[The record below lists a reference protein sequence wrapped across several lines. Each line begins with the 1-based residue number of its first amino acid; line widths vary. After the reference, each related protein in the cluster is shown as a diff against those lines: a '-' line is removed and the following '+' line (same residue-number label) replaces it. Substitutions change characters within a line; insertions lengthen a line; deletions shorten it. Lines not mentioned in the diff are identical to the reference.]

1 MPADRRVLILGGTA
15 EATRLA
21 ERARHGIAPQRLVL
35 SLAGRT
41 LAPDRPDGVETR
53 IGGFGGAAGLAD
65 WLATE
70 RITHLVDATHP
81 FAPGI
86 SRNAA
91 AAAAAAGVARLT
103 LHRPGWEETA
113 GDRWQ
118 RVDCLGGAR
127 DALPEG
133 ARPFLALGRQ
143 HIAPFRHRPDLRM
156 ILRMVDPPD
165 DLPFEADVVLGK
177 PGDRAAEIALF
188 QRLGVTHL
196 VCRNSGGAASYAKIE
211 AARALGLPVVLIDRP
226 APPPPPVVGSV
237 EAALAWLAG

>member
-1 MPADRRVLILGGTA
+1 MPADRRILILGGTA

-21 ERARHGIAPQRLVL
+21 EWARQDIAPQRLVL

-41 LAPDRPDGVETR
+41 LAPDQPKGVEAR
-53 IGGFGGAAGLAD
+53 IGGFGGATGLTD
-65 WLATE
+65 WLTTE

-86 SRNAA
+86 SRNATE
-91 AAAAAAGVARLT
+91 AAAAAGVARLT
-103 LHRPGWEETA
+103 LHRPGWDEA
-113 GDRWQ
+113 SGDRWQ
-118 RVDCLGGAR
+118 RVDCLRAAR
-127 DALPEG
+127 DALPLG

-143 HIAPFRHRPDLRM
+143 HIAPFRHRADLR
-156 ILRMVDPPD
+156 IALRVVDPPV
-165 DLPFEADVVLGK
+165 DLPFTADVVLGK

-211 AARALGLPVVLIDRP
+211 AARMLELPVVLIDRP